1 MFEVTRNPK
10 HHLQKR
16 NNETKTDMTTDKSHL
31 CLVGHAPAK
40 LNLFFEIHGL
50 RLDGYHEVCSLCCPI
65 NLFDTLY
72 FEPQDSPE
80 IMFTVEHDA
89 GNGSRCDIPSGSDN
103 IVVQAVEQIRQ
114 RYRVTCGCR
123 IRLIKRIPSRA
134 GLGGGSSDAATAIRL
149 ACKAWNLS
157 LSLNEMMTLGAELG
171 SDVPLFFIDGPSLGR
186 GRGELV
192 EQVSMT
198 GRLDFVIVKPP
209 EGISTGDAFLA
220 CSADQ
225 ITDRRSPDRLIRGLQ
240 TGDYGEIASGM
251 YNRLEASALQL
262 CSQIG
267 QIRSLFEKLNC
278 PAHQMTGSGTAW
290 YALCRSD
297 GEARQLA
304 SPLRQAGIGEVFV
317 AHSVTTS
324 E

>member
-1 MFEVTRNPK
+1 MIP
-10 HHLQKR
+10 
-16 NNETKTDMTTDKSHL
+16 DKSQT
-31 CLVGHAPAK
+31 CLVGYAPAK
-40 LNLFFEIHGL
+40 LNLFFEVHGL

-103 IVVQAVEQIRQ
+103 IVVKAVEHIRK
-114 RYRVTCGCR
+114 RHRVTCGCR

-134 GLGGGSSDAATAIRL
+134 GMGGGSSDAAMAIRL

-171 SDVPLFFIDGPSLGR
+171 SDVPLFFIDGPSLGH

-192 EQVSMT
+192 EPVSMT
-198 GRLDFVIVKPP
+198 SKLDFVIVKPP
-209 EGISTGDAFLA
+209 EGISTADAFRA
-220 CSADQ
+220 CSAGQ
-225 ITDRRSPDRLIRGLQ
+225 IAERRSPDRIIRGLQ
-240 TGDYGEIASGM
+240 TGDHGEIAAGM
-251 YNRLEASALQL
+251 FNRLEASAKLI
-262 CSQIG
+262 CPKMG

-290 YALCRSD
+290 YALCRND
-297 GEARQLA
+297 GDAHKLA

-324 E
+324 ECATGNFKGGTQNEYH